1 MKIYICE
8 KDFNKS
14 KYLNAYFDEFKNI
27 EVINNDFKSFI
38 KKNKVECVVLSNNA
52 YGLFDYGQSKEIID
66 YYEGIESKIQKFIID
81 NYNGE
86 QPLGTSFIL
95 EANEDTFIIHTPI
108 IRVKEEII
116 DERIVYQCMRTT
128 LLLAKRNRVQSIVIP
143 MFGCDITT
151 IEPQK
156 VSRMMR
162 QAYDQIENKTN
173 EITWDYAN
181 KIKFDI

>member
-52 YGLFDYGQSKEIID
+52 YGLFDYGLSKEIID

-86 QPLGTSFIL
+86 QPTPPTPVTPGFTETQDILINEVKYGT
-95 EANEDTFIIHTPI
+95 
-108 IRVKEEII
+108 
-116 DERIVYQCMRTT
+116 
-128 LLLAKRNRVQSIVIP
+128 
-143 MFGCDITT
+143 ITMY
-151 IEPQK
+151 
-156 VSRMMR
+156 S
-162 QAYDQIENKTN
+162 
-173 EITWDYAN
+173 
-181 KIKFDI
+181 